1 MKIKQAKSSK
11 KIILT
16 VIAILIALGLIGGGV
31 FYYVRVWQPEQN
43 KKNFGSETT
52 TPNTDQPKSESTQES
67 ESTNLNS
74 PKDNGKTDDGKPV
87 APPSTTQ
94 PSTPIGIFV
103 SNHFPNLSG
112 SPAPNTLSSTC
123 STTVGVQCYI
133 EFKNGSITKSLE
145 SKQTDTNGNV
155 TWNWKLQDVG
165 LTAGSWTVT
174 AVAKN
179 GSLTA
184 SSTDPMK
191 LEVKP

>member
-1 MKIKQAKSSK
+1 MKIKQNQSPKK
-11 KIILT
+11 KIIIALT
-16 VIAILIALGLIGGGV
+16 IVVALGLIAGGI
-31 FYYVRVWQPEQN
+31 FYYVRVYQPEQN

-52 TPNTDQPKSESTQES
+52 TPVADQPKSEATQES
-67 ESTNLNS
+67 ESPTLTS
-74 PKDNGKTDDGKPV
+74 PKDNGKTDEGKPQ

-94 PSTPIGIFV
+94 PSAPVGVFV
-103 SNHFPNLSG
+103 SNHFPNLGG

-133 EFKNGSITKSLE
+133 EFKNGSITKNLE
-145 SKQTDTNGNV
+145 PKQTDTNGSA
-155 TWNWKLQDVG
+155 TWNWKLQDIG

-184 SSTDPMK
+184 SATDPMK